1 MIITYKNPTNST
13 EITFESDNLN
23 DLTQILS
30 LLLNTEPSSVVKSK
44 PNSSSKTPKSKTPP
58 TKGKLDARRPSKAT
72 SGPGTSDI
80 RQIFESLSV
89 PQKFI

>member
-1 MIITYKNPTNST
+1 MIITYKNPANKT
-13 EITFESDNLN
+13 EITFESDNVS

-30 LLLNTEPSSVVKSK
+30 VLLNSETPSVVV
-44 PNSSSKTPKSKTPP
+44 SKTNNSGKSAKSKTPP
-58 TKGKLDARRPSKAT
+58 TKRTPDTRRPRKDS

-89 PQKFI
+89 PQNFI